1 MTTGL
6 EEAPGE
12 MAASIAGWF
21 RALADETR
29 IRLMMQLKHH
39 GEMSVGALGAALGL
53 SGPSAS
59 KQLAILRTARIV
71 RTRREGTTVYYSIR
85 DQSIVQV
92 CEIVCGTLME
102 DHRRILRGIENASLQ
117 PKAETQEKIT

>member
-53 SGPSAS
+53 RVALHPPNF
-59 KQLAILRTARIV
+59 ARGGDEAPLIFERFAGFDAGLQGGFIAWAIV
-71 RTRREGTTVYYSIR
+71 R
-85 DQSIVQV
+85 
-92 CEIVCGTLME
+92 MN
-102 DHRRILRGIENASLQ
+102 GIE
-117 PKAETQEKIT
+117 